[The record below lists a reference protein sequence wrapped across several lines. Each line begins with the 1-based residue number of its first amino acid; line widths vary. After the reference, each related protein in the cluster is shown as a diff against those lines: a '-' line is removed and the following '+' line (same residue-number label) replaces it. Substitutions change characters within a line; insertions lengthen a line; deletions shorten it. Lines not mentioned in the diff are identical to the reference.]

1 MQCTA
6 CGAQNPDQ
14 VASCLACGSP
24 MSPNGAGS
32 PGGVSNPF
40 AEQRPYA
47 PPQYAPRPPG
57 ASDDNAALRFIVP
70 VQTSVWAIAAGYLGL
85 LSLGCCILG
94 PFAVF
99 TGVMGL
105 REIAAKPELGG
116 QVRCILGIV
125 LGALDTIGLI
135 GFAVAMV
142 AS

>member
-6 CGAQNPDQ
+6 CGANNPDH
-14 VASCLACGSP
+14 VSSCLACGSP
-24 MSPNGAGS
+24 MQAGGAR
-32 PGGVSNPF
+32 PGGGAPNPF

-47 PPQYAPRPPG
+47 PPQYAPRPPN

-70 VQTSVWAIAAGYLGL
+70 VQTSGWSIAAGYLGL

-105 REIAAKPELGG
+105 REIAAKPGLGG
-116 QVRCILGIV
+116 QVRCIVGIV
-125 LGALDTIGLI
+125 LGALGTIGLI
-135 GFAVAMV
+135 GLGVTFV